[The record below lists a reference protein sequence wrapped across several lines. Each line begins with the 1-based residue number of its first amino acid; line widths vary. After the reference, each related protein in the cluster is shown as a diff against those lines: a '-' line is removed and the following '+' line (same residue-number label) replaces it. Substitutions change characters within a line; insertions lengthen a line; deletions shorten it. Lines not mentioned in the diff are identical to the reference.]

1 MKKRATETNPFMASL
16 IGPIKLVGLVAG
28 SAGSPVNET
37 RPLSRRGFAVSTRR
51 KKSLPRPDRASAN
64 QNAAQPETPPA
75 VK

>member
-1 MKKRATETNPFMASL
+1 MKKRATETNPLMASL

-37 RPLSRRGFAVSTRR
+37 RSAFTSRSRGFNSR